1 MKDKFI
7 DDLKET
13 MLSVAPADL
22 WRRVQNHADFYRIIC
37 RRACLS
43 PSSPYALQAFNE
55 LIAEMEQRKIAV
67 GENCSTH

>member
-22 WRRVQNHADFYRIIC
+22 WRRVRNRDDFYHIVC
-37 RRACLS
+37 QRACL
-43 PSSPYALQAFNE
+43 
-55 LIAEMEQRKIAV
+55 
-67 GENCSTH
+67 

>member
-22 WRRVQNHADFYRIIC
+22 WRRVRNRDDFYRIVC
-37 RRACLS
+37 QHACLS
-43 PSSPYALQAFNE
+43 PSPPYVQTAFSE
-55 LIAEMEQRKIAV
+55 LMIEMRQVA
-67 GENCSTH
+67 